1 MVYSILS
8 LMGIWN
14 TTYTVFGVPKQA
26 KDISKRYKKVLMIKY
41 FVVPM
46 EKLDLDSEGK
56 YLPIVFDYWYLLNTK
71 LAFTA
76 SI

>member
-1 MVYSILS
+1 
-8 LMGIWN
+8 
-14 TTYTVFGVPKQA
+14 
-26 KDISKRYKKVLMIKY
+26 MIKY

-56 YLPIVFDYWYLLNTK
+56 NLPIVFDYWYLLNTK